1 MIVGRLMVGAG
12 EGSKEG
18 RMQVTGFSNAKN
30 NFVSHWKGGSYSQEG
45 KDLGLRLKTNLG
57 RLKVGTSQRSREGR
71 ILVEGRS
78 NSRVVRQ
85 EDRFGQ

>member
-30 NFVSHWKGGSYSQEG
+30 NFVRKVCSGRAEVRRWHSYGGLERMEG
-45 KDLGLRLKTNLG
+45 
-57 RLKVGTSQRSREGR
+57 
-71 ILVEGRS
+71 
-78 NSRVVRQ
+78 
-85 EDRFGQ
+85 